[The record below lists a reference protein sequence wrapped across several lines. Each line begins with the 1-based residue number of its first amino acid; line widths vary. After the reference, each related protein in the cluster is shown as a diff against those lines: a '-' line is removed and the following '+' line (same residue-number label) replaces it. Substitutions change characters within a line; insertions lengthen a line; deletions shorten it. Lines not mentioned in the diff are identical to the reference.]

1 MSSSRAVTGTR
12 RQRRMLDQRGSTSMQ
27 MVLLLPALFAVMFL
41 ALQAA
46 LYSYATTVAGAAA
59 QDGARAASAYD
70 NRSTPDAGQAAA
82 VAALTQSHGALEG
95 WAVVTQDVADCA
107 SVTITGTALSVLP
120 GLKFPVERTATF
132 PWERLP

>member
-1 MSSSRAVTGTR
+1 MTSFRAVMGIGR
-12 RQRRMLDQRGSTSMQ
+12 RCRLLDERGSTSVQ
-27 MVLLLPALFAVMFL
+27 MVLLMPALFAVMFL

-70 NRSTPDAGQAAA
+70 NRSTPGAGRAAA

-95 WAVVTQDVADCA
+95 WAVATQEEADSA

-132 PWERLP
+132 PWERLT

>member
-1 MSSSRAVTGTR
+1 MSSTCAVTGTR
-12 RQRRMLDQRGSTSMQ
+12 RRRRLRDERGSTSMQ
-27 MVLLLPALFAVMFL
+27 MVLLMPALFAVMFL

-59 QDGARAASAYD
+59 QEGARAASAYD
-70 NRSTPDAGQAAA
+70 NRSTPGAGQAAA
-82 VAALTQSHGALEG
+82 VAALSQSHGALEG
-95 WAVVTQDVADCA
+95 WAVATRDQADSA

-132 PWERLP
+132 PWERLT

>member
-1 MSSSRAVTGTR
+1 MTSFHAVTGIGR
-12 RQRRMLDQRGSTSMQ
+12 RCRVLDERGSTSVQ

-70 NRSTPDAGQAAA
+70 NRSISGAGRAAA
-82 VAALTQSHGALEG
+82 VAALTQSHGALES
-95 WAVVTQDVADCA
+95 WAVVTQDGTDGA

-120 GLKFPVERTATF
+120 GLRFPVERTATF
-132 PWERLP
+132 PWERLT